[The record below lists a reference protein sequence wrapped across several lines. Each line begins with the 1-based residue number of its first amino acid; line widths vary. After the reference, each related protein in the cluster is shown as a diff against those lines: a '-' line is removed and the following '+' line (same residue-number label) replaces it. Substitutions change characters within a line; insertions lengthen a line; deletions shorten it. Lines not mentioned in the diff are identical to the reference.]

1 MVSAN
6 DSQTDKK
13 DVYLHQALQINVA
26 ISGISKME
34 NSLGRVL
41 FKSDWGEWVKQMLCW
56 MQNKQHAQSRLAIA
70 ANDY

>member
-1 MVSAN
+1 MTQETIFNELENYQVLMASAN

-26 ISGISKME
+26 ISGVIKME

-41 FKSDWGEWVKQMLCW
+41 FKSD
-56 MQNKQHAQSRLAIA
+56 
-70 ANDY
+70 

>member
-1 MVSAN
+1 MTQETILNELENYQVLMASAN

-26 ISGISKME
+26 IGGIIKME

-41 FKSDWGEWVKQMLCW
+41 FKSDV
-56 MQNKQHAQSRLAIA
+56 R
-70 ANDY
+70 